1 MTVKTAKVSL
11 FGNVAKSATINLGAT
26 VGAKVGVNLLAPDGT
41 LVNWSQILNPKPSA
55 SGAIT
60 TTDDLNEGQFNLY
73 FTNRRAQDAVGGILA
88 NSANITLA
96 YVGGTSITAN
106 LTPITF
112 GTSGLL
118 YAITFDTYG
127 RVVDYRTPSTTD
139 LAEGTNLYFTAARVL
154 AAILAGLSTAT
165 NAVITA
171 ADSVLVS
178 LGKLQAQITANQATA
193 TPFQSASLT
202 TIAGAPIVTVAGDF
216 MTQVGA

>member
-1 MTVKTAKVSL
+1 MTVKTAKVAL

-26 VGAKVGVNLLAPDGT
+26 VGAQVGVNLLAPDGT
-41 LVNWSQILNPKPSA
+41 LVNWAQILNQKPSA
-55 SGAIT
+55 SGALT
-60 TTDDLNEGQFNLY
+60 TTDGLDEGQFHLY
-73 FTNRRAQDAVGGILA
+73 FTNRRSQDAVGGILA
-88 NSANITLA
+88 NSANVTLA

-112 GTSGLL
+112 GGSGSL
-118 YAITFDTYG
+118 YAFTFDTYG

-171 ADSVLVS
+171 ADSVLVA
-178 LGKLQAQITANQATA
+178 LGKLQAQITANQAAA
-193 TPFQSASLT
+193 TPFQSACIT
-202 TIAGAPIVTVAGDF
+202 TIAGAPIVTMAGDF